1 LATEL
6 AARYLSLDER
16 TFALVVEKAGVRPV
30 DLGLPLT
37 RWRRTEL
44 DRLVGS
50 LPAAVHL
57 ASVSRKADDA
67 LVERIVDGVAAQLRD
82 RNPGV
87 TPAHSL
93 SMKDAAKFIGVSRS
107 TLYKLIGEGR
117 LETNQIGA
125 RVLIKRTDLESL
137 LQARSS

>member
-1 LATEL
+1 M
-6 AARYLSLDER
+6 AARYLSLDEGS
-16 TFALVVEKAGVRPV
+16 FALVVEKAGVRPV
-30 DLGLPLT
+30 DLGLPLI

-50 LPAAVHL
+50 LPTGVHL
-57 ASVSRKADDA
+57 SPEWRKADDA
-67 LVERIVDGVAAQLRD
+67 LVERIVGGVAAQLRD

-87 TPAHSL
+87 APAHSL

-117 LETNQIGA
+117 LETSQIGA

-137 LQARSS
+137 LQVRSS